1 MMEQQQQSSSSCC
14 SSVKIVGS
22 VRLSDKQRR
31 KNNKG
36 QELYRF
42 VPLSTTALQL
52 HYKGCYD
59 GHKTQILI
67 ASDAINKRKAAS
79 KNTYLHDLY
88 VIMVVV
94 SREDHLWYGRIE
106 EIIGD
111 CTDINHCASALAH
124 NRGLMHQNKAF
135 LRRLVT
141 GKMIGSTSG
150 GGAQHCSDVQ
160 VPTSR
165 IDLRDGRQY
174 SVFSVDPPNC
184 LDIDD
189 AIHIR
194 PLPDGCY
201 EIGIHIA
208 DVTNFIKFHEEESG
222 RIDEIV
228 REALHRS
235 FTVYLPDRQV
245 PILPP
250 YLSHELCSLQRD
262 QDRFVI
268 SCLLVISPVAE
279 HSLHPSSDLL
289 TKGYQVDSCR
299 FQKSVIRS
307 CGAFTYDEIDEFL
320 LDTAMS
326 NSDAVGGSGK
336 KSLPR
341 QVKSSLK
348 LLRKVFADLNSHE
361 FIEILM
367 IRANSQVAQLLQSS
381 RSPYLL
387 RRQLPFAPSDRPDSE
402 FAFEGVPFD
411 LRSSPA
417 EYIYCD
423 DDSGAA
429 STGDTA
435 VDGDHLP
442 TVYTPLEKQH
452 SSLHLAVYTHFT
464 SPIRRFADQVV
475 HSLLTRCID
484 APEEQASSCPWT
496 STFDRDSVGHLNRI
510 ERLHKKYSRD
520 MAILNFVF
528 HQCGLVNS
536 AEVSLGVRGVV
547 LPFRFSEKHRCYKTD
562 LYLLAPCDFVYPL
575 RLHTSAQRHLFDIDY
590 DVRESTLRIVT
601 KHTAPADMSTGAAMN
616 NTVCLVVGQSIPL
629 EIHCMKSAA
638 SLKKK
643 CVISSPAIT
652 IISRL

>member
-1 MMEQQQQSSSSCC
+1 MMMEQQQQQQQSSS

-52 HYKGCYD
+52 DYEGCYD

-88 VIMVVV
+88 VIMIVV
-94 SREDHLWYGRIE
+94 SREDHLWYGRVE

-135 LRRLVT
+135 LRRMVS
-141 GKMIGSTSG
+141 GQMIGS
-150 GGAQHCSDVQ
+150 SDGPAGRV
-160 VPTSR
+160 
-165 IDLRDGRQY
+165 DLRDGRQY

-208 DVTNFIKFHEEESG
+208 DVTNFIKFHEAAAVATEGG

-268 SCLLVISPVAE
+268 SCLLVVSPVVD
-279 HSLHPSSDLL
+279 HSLHPPSDML

-326 NSDAVGGSGK
+326 NRDGVGGSCK

-348 LLRKVFADLNSHE
+348 LLRKVFADLDSHVI
-361 FIEILM
+361 IEILM

-381 RSPYLL
+381 HSPYLL
-387 RRQLPFAPSDRPDSE
+387 RRQLPFAPTDRPDSE

-411 LRSSPA
+411 LRSKPA

-423 DDSGAA
+423 DDDGGAVTA
-429 STGDTA
+429 DTA

-452 SSLHLAVYTHFT
+452 SSLQLAVYTHFT
-464 SPIRRFADQVV
+464 SPIRRFADQIV
-475 HSLLTRCID
+475 HALLTKCID
-484 APEEQASSCPWT
+484 EASEEHACSSCPWT
-496 STFDRDSVGHLNRI
+496 NNFDRDSVGHLNRI

-528 HQCGLVNS
+528 HQCSLANS

-590 DVRESTLRIVT
+590 DVREAALRIAT
-601 KHTAPADMSTGAAMN
+601 KHTASADVSKGAAMN
-616 NTVCLVVGQSIPL
+616 HTVSLVVGQSIPI
-629 EIHCMKSAA
+629 EIHCIKSAA

-652 IISRL
+652 ILSKI